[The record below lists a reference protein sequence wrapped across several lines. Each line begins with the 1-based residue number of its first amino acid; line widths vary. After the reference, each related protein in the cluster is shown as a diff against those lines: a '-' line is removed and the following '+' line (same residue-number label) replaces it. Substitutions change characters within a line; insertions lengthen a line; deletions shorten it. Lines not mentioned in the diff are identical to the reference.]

1 MAPSRIDN
9 NRSSLALALHS
20 FAKANGIR
28 KRRSRGRPMIFNAYR
43 KFMQH
48 WRIGMSMFFSLIL
61 LICNS
66 RSEPVVRVCRRYP
79 RMQGWWTMVWTMYSD
94 KRFKE
99 NFQVTK
105 ATFLYILDAIKDDL
119 TKQTVAENPVPPP
132 VRLAVCLY
140 RLGRG
145 DYLHT
150 IGELAG
156 LGKST
161 VYGIVKEVSEAIV
174 SRMWQKMVVCNM
186 PKSLENLKETM
197 TGFEEQWQFPCCFG
211 AVDGCH
217 LPIKCPNGGLE
228 SAKEYHN
235 FKNFFSI
242 VLMAIADSNY
252 RFIWA
257 SSGYLGNSHDAI
269 IFQSTK
275 FYSKM
280 LNQTLIPHYYKEEN
294 DNVIYPTLLGDSAFP
309 FLPWLMKPYTN
320 TVLTREQ
327 RYFNYRLSRARMVA
341 EGAFGQL
348 KGRWRILMRKNEC
361 NIETLRLRSHCTI
374 FCWCLDSVGD
384 NKR

>member
-1 MAPSRIDN
+1 
-9 NRSSLALALHS
+9 
-20 FAKANGIR
+20 
-28 KRRSRGRPMIFNAYR
+28 
-43 KFMQH
+43 
-48 WRIGMSMFFSLIL
+48 
-61 LICNS
+61 
-66 RSEPVVRVCRRYP
+66 
-79 RMQGWWTMVWTMYSD
+79 MVWTRYSD
-94 KRFKE
+94 KCFKE
-99 NFQVTK
+99 NFRVTK

-161 VYGIVKEVSEAIV
+161 VCGIVKEVSEAIV

-211 AVDGCH
+211 AVDECH
-217 LPIKCPNGGLE
+217 LPIKYPNGGLE

-235 FKNFFSI
+235 FKTFFSI
-242 VLMAIADSNY
+242 VLMAIVDSNY

-257 SSGYLGNSHDAI
+257 SSGYPGNSHDAI

-275 FYSKM
+275 F
-280 LNQTLIPHYYKEEN
+280 
-294 DNVIYPTLLGDSAFP
+294 
-309 FLPWLMKPYTN
+309 
-320 TVLTREQ
+320 
-327 RYFNYRLSRARMVA
+327 
-341 EGAFGQL
+341 
-348 KGRWRILMRKNEC
+348 
-361 NIETLRLRSHCTI
+361 
-374 FCWCLDSVGD
+374 
-384 NKR
+384 